1 MLLRTMVMGA
11 LAAISAGSPAQTTRD
26 SIHTKACV
34 TPDRTGTFRIFATR
48 NGGTDGVLALL
59 VLENI
64 NGCLEATFVTD
75 DHAPAAIDQLTL
87 SDNTL
92 KGRIN
97 ITGGAALFT
106 VRFEDT
112 RVAGSIIAKKQE
124 WRIEGR
130 KTG

>member
-1 MLLRTMVMGA
+1 MLLKTMVMGA
-11 LAAISAGSPAQTTRD
+11 LAAISAGSPAQTARD

-75 DHAPAAIDQLTL
+75 DRAPAAIDQLAL
-87 SDNTL
+87 SGDTL
-92 KGRIN
+92 KGRIQLP
-97 ITGGAALFT
+97 GELAVLT
-106 VRFEDT
+106 VRFEDA

-124 WRIEGR
+124 WRIEGH
-130 KTG
+130 KTS